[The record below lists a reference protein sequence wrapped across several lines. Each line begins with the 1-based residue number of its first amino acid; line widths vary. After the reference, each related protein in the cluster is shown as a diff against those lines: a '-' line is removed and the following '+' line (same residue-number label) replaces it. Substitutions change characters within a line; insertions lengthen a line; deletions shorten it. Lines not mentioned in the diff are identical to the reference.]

1 MQLPNPISRN
11 LEPNGTEKAVREISI
26 MKSKMMKPGYKIM
39 KRLFY
44 TVLPALAVCVLGVSC
59 NKEVIE
65 NEGGDY
71 SKSFPE

>member
-1 MQLPNPISRN
+1 
-11 LEPNGTEKAVREISI
+11 

-65 NEGGDY
+65 NEGGGLQ
-71 SKSFPE
+71 